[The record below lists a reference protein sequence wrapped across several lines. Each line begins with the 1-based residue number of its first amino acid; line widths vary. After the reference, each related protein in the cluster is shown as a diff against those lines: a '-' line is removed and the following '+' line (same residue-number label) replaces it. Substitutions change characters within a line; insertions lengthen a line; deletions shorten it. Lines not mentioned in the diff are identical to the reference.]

1 MRSVSSLCILPPL
14 SAHSVLLFLCSV
26 PYFSLSMPVGIRRFW
41 ILGFCKPFTFHLL
54 FGCRICT
61 YIVNWVV
68 YGNRILYYFTIGVVW
83 GFLIFWE
90 LRGVS
95 CPGIAPPRTPA
106 PGYKLPDLCALASYQ
121 PPPDLSEFVK
131 VKENEPQNRIN
142 TIYLYLRPCLP
153 DLFRSFP
160 PVNAAQSLPL
170 LVVLP
175 PVFPRLDLSFAPP
188 ACNRGYCSYL

>member
-1 MRSVSSLCILPPL
+1 
-14 SAHSVLLFLCSV
+14 
-26 PYFSLSMPVGIRRFW
+26 MPVGIRRFW
-41 ILGFCKPFTFHLL
+41 ILWFCKPFAFHLL
-54 FGCRICT
+54 SGCRICT

-68 YGNRILYYFTIGVVW
+68 YGNRVLCHFTIGVVL

-95 CPGIAPPRTPA
+95 CPRSAPLYTPA
-106 PGYKLPDLCALASYQ
+106 TGCKLPDLS
-121 PPPDLSEFVK
+121 PDRHTRTAGNVPEFVK

-142 TIYLYLRPCLP
+142 AIYLYLRPCLP

-175 PVFPRLDLSFAPP
+175 PVFQRLDLSFAPP
-188 ACNRGYCSYL
+188 VYIRGCCSYP

>member
-1 MRSVSSLCILPPL
+1 
-14 SAHSVLLFLCSV
+14 
-26 PYFSLSMPVGIRRFW
+26 MPVGIRRFW

-68 YGNRILYYFTIGVVW
+68 YGNRVLCYFTIGVVW
-83 GFLIFWE
+83 GFLIFRE

-95 CPGIAPPRTPA
+95 CPGIAPPHTPA

-142 TIYLYLRPCLP
+142 SIYLYLHPCLP

-160 PVNAAQSLPL
+160 PVNAAQSLPPL
-170 LVVLP
+170 AVLP
-175 PVFPRLDLSFAPP
+175 PACLRLNLSFAPP
-188 ACNRGYCSYL
+188 ACNRGCYSCP